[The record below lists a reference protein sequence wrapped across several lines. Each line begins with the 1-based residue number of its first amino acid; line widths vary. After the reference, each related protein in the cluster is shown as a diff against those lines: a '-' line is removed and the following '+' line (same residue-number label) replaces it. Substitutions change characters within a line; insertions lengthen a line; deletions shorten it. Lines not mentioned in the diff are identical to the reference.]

1 MSKLLKNRYLFK
13 SEVGYTLP
21 IVLLILV
28 FFSILGISLISIT
41 MNSLKLSDSERKDQA
56 VYYIAE
62 SGTTVVLSD
71 IDALVDSLSNSQ
83 TIQNEQDFFAKL
95 EQDILNSKV
104 INEFEENSGET
115 PFATVTVKLLEIDEN
130 LKERKYEI
138 VSKGE
143 IGTRTRTVGGDFSVS
158 FSAGDQI
165 SLPPNLG
172 VFSNDKILL
181 SNGTI
186 EGNLILNKYS
196 SKGIEISGNPSVKGD
211 IIVPVASG
219 NNVFSAPTWWI
230 NENKPAILKEHQL
243 VEYPLPPFP
252 EFPINFATMPNM
264 NVGNHKVVSDKNINI
279 TSYLVENHKIILD
292 KNYEINNITFN
303 SNRKLTFIVNE
314 DRSIVVN
321 NISGSGHL
329 HVEGKGKLTIYLKD
343 NIQID
348 GNLNPQNTDNL
359 FIYVGPSKTP
369 SVPKTIKS
377 SSYAQFNASVYAKDA
392 NLEVVGSAGVTGHL
406 VTGGQSVK
414 FSGGTQGTASG
425 TVVFAPNA
433 AVELTGSGTLRGGV
447 ISKTFKMDGGAKVIS
462 NSVNLNENPFWQVG
476 SSEKGEAGF
485 TKLLIKEIPN

>member
-1 MSKLLKNRYLFK
+1 MS
-13 SEVGYTLP
+13 
-21 IVLLILV
+21 
-28 FFSILGISLISIT
+28 IS

-71 IDALVDSLSNSQ
+71 INTMVDTLSNSSA
-83 TIQNEQDFFAKL
+83 ILSENDFFIKL
-95 EQDILNSKV
+95 EQDMLKSKV
-104 INEFEENSGET
+104 INGFEKNSGET
-115 PFATVTVKLLEIDEN
+115 PFATVTVKLIEIDEEF
-130 LKERKYEI
+130 KKRKYEI
-138 VSKGE
+138 ISKGE
-143 IGTRTRTVGGDFSVS
+143 IGKRTRTVAGSFSVS

-196 SKGIEISGNPSVKGD
+196 SKGIEITGNPSVKGT

-243 VEYPLPPFP
+243 AEFPLPPFP
-252 EFPINFATMPNM
+252 EFPSNFTALPNM
-264 NVGNHKVVSDKNINI
+264 SVGNHKVVSEKNINI
-279 TSYLVENHKIILD
+279 TSYLVENHKITLD
-292 KNYEINNITFN
+292 KNYEISNITFN
-303 SNRKLTFIVNE
+303 SNRKLTFVVNE

-329 HVEGKGKLTIYLKD
+329 HVEGKGKLTIYLKE

-348 GNLNPQNTDNL
+348 GNLNPQNSDNL
-359 FIYVGPSKTP
+359 YIYVGPSKIP
-369 SVPKTIKS
+369 SAPKTIKS
-377 SSYAQFNASVYAKDA
+377 SDYAQFNASVYAKDA

-414 FSGGTQGTASG
+414 FSGGTQGTANG

-447 ISKTFKMDGGAKVIS
+447 ISKTFKIDGGAKVIS
-462 NSVNLNENPFWQVG
+462 SNVDLNENPFWQVG
-476 SSEKGEAGF
+476 SSEKGEASF
-485 TKLLIKEIPN
+485 NKLLIKEVQN

>member
-1 MSKLLKNRYLFK
+1 MNRFLKNKYLFK

-28 FFSILGISLISIT
+28 VFSILGISLISIS

-71 IDALVDSLSNSQ
+71 INTLVDTLSNSSV
-83 TIQNEQDFFAKL
+83 ILSEKDFFIKL
-95 EQDILNSKV
+95 EQDILSSKV
-104 INEFEENSGET
+104 ISGFEQNSGET
-115 PFATVTVKLLEIDEN
+115 PFATVTVKLLEIDEE

-138 VSKGE
+138 ISKGE
-143 IGTRTRTVGGDFSVS
+143 IGKRIRTVAGDFSVS

-196 SKGIEISGNPSVKGD
+196 SKGIEISGNPSVKGK

-219 NNVFSAPTWWI
+219 NNVFSAPAWWI
-230 NENKPAILKEHQL
+230 NQNNPAILKDHQL
-243 VEYPLPPFP
+243 VEFPLPLFP
-252 EFPINFATMPNM
+252 EFPSNFTPLPNM
-264 NVGNHKVVSDKNINI
+264 NVGNHKVVSEKNINI
-279 TSYLVENHKIILD
+279 TSYLVENHKINLD

-329 HVEGKGKLTIYLKD
+329 HVEGKGKLTIYLKE

-348 GNLNPQNTDNL
+348 GNLNPQNSNNL
-359 FIYVGPSKTP
+359 YIYVGPSKIP
-369 SVPKTIKS
+369 GAPKTIKS
-377 SSYAQFNASVYAKDA
+377 SDYAQFNASVYAKDA

-447 ISKTFKMDGGAKVIS
+447 ISKTFKMGGGAKVIS
-462 NSVNLNENPFWQVG
+462 NSVDLNGNPFWQVG
-476 SSEKGEAGF
+476 SSEKGEASF
-485 TKLLIKEIPN
+485 NKLLIKEVPN